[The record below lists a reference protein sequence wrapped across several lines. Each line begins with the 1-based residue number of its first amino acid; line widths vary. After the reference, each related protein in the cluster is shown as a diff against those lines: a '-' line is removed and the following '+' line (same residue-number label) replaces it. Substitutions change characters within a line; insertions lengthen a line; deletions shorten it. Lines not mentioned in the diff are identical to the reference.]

1 MNILEIL
8 LIFLSTLIFIPPVL
22 FFSQMNKEIIK
33 KKNMIG
39 IIPQPEENTTE
50 EKVLLVQSYEYLG
63 LKEDNTQK
71 DFNEKI
77 IEKTKEISKKKN
89 TGGTDGFSEQNLKFE
104 PLNETTADVENNI
117 AKLKN
122 TAFFK
127 KYYIPENPSYS
138 IIDTSN
144 LPVGAIIEI
153 YNLSE
158 RETIEV
164 SGTKI
169 IGDRPRVGKKGAKIS
184 IKKLTNEVFIE
195 NFEKDILFDNNIPS
209 ETLTEKEFNTQYND
223 PVIPH
228 FEDKYCLKLPIT
240 GIEGDTLS
248 FNLGEK
254 LLTGNFSYIH
264 SDSKITLEAVVLS
277 WSGNYEDPKNER
289 YIFNKEIAY
298 KPALGHSQNFENIGI
313 KEFKIPFEISK
324 HFTLYV
330 FFIFK
335 ISFIGEMG
343 EYSPEGGYPENHN
356 YEYSFIPPVVSVSDT
371 PIKNYNI

>member
-77 IEKTKEISKKKN
+77 IEKTKEISKDKDA
-89 TGGTDGFSEQNLKFE
+89 GGTGGFSEQNLKFE

-158 RETIEV
+158 RETIKI
-164 SGTKI
+164 SDRRI
-169 IGDRPRVGKKGAKIS
+169 IGDRPNVGKKGSKIS

-195 NFEKDILFDNNIPS
+195 NFQKDILFDNNIPS
-209 ETLTEKEFNTQYND
+209 ETLIEKEFNTQYND
-223 PVIPH
+223 PVILH

-240 GIEGDTLS
+240 GIEGDTLF

-254 LLTGNFSYIH
+254 LLTGNFYGIL
-264 SDSKITLEAVVLS
+264 DGKITLEAVVLS
-277 WSGNYEDPKNER
+277 WSGNYEDPQNER

-298 KPALGHSQNFENIGI
+298 RPALGHSQSFENIGI
-313 KEFKIPFEISK
+313 KEFKIPFEIRK

-335 ISFIGEMG
+335 TSFYGRNDISPQGDTQN
-343 EYSPEGGYPENHN
+343 YN
-356 YEYSFIPPVVSVSDT
+356 YEYSFIPPVVSVLDT

>member
-8 LIFLSTLIFIPPVL
+8 LIILSTLIFIPPVL

-71 DFNEKI
+71 DFNQKI
-77 IEKTKEISKKKN
+77 IEKTKEISKDKDA
-89 TGGTDGFSEQNLKFE
+89 GGTGGFSEQNLKFE

-144 LPVGAIIEI
+144 LPVGSIIEI

-169 IGDRPRVGKKGAKIS
+169 IGDRPKVGKKGSKIS

-254 LLTGNFSYIH
+254 LLTGNFYGIL
-264 SDSKITLEAVVLS
+264 DGKITLEAVVLS

-298 KPALGHSQNFENIGI
+298 RPALGHSQSFENIGI
-313 KEFKIPFEISK
+313 KEFKIPFEIRK

-335 ISFIGEMG
+335 TSFYGRNDISPQGDTQN
-343 EYSPEGGYPENHN
+343 YN
-356 YEYSFIPPVVSVSDT
+356 YEYSFIPPVVSVLDT

>member
-71 DFNEKI
+71 DFNQKI
-77 IEKTKEISKKKN
+77 IEKTKEISKDKDA
-89 TGGTDGFSEQNLKFE
+89 GGTGGFSEQNLKFE

-127 KYYIPENPSYS
+127 KYYIPENLSYS

-158 RETIEV
+158 RETIKI
-164 SGTKI
+164 SDRRI
-169 IGDRPRVGKKGAKIS
+169 IGDRPNVGKKGSKIS

-195 NFEKDILFDNNIPS
+195 NFQKDILFDNNIPS

-223 PVIPH
+223 PVILH
-228 FEDKYCLKLPIT
+228 FEDKYRLKLPIT

-254 LLTGNFSYIH
+254 LLTGNFYGIL
-264 SDSKITLEAVVLS
+264 DGKITLEAVVLS
-277 WSGNYEDPKNER
+277 WSGNYEDPQNER

-298 KPALGHSQNFENIGI
+298 RPALGHSGSFENIGI
-313 KEFKIPFEISK
+313 KEFKIPFEIRR

-335 ISFIGEMG
+335 TSFYGRNDISPQGDTQN
-343 EYSPEGGYPENHN
+343 YN
-356 YEYSFIPPVVSVSDT
+356 YEYSFIPPVVSVLDT

>member
-77 IEKTKEISKKKN
+77 IEKTKEISKDKDA
-89 TGGTDGFSEQNLKFE
+89 GGTGGFSEQNLKFE

-127 KYYIPENPSYS
+127 KYYIPENLSYS

-158 RETIEV
+158 RETIKI
-164 SGTKI
+164 SDRRI
-169 IGDRPRVGKKGAKIS
+169 IGDRPNVGKKGSKIS

-195 NFEKDILFDNNIPS
+195 NFQKDILFDNNIPS

-228 FEDKYCLKLPIT
+228 FEDKYRLKLPIT

-254 LLTGNFSYIH
+254 LLTGNFYGIL
-264 SDSKITLEAVVLS
+264 DGKITLEAVVLS
-277 WSGNYEDPKNER
+277 WSGNYEDPQNER

-298 KPALGHSQNFENIGI
+298 RPALGHSGSFENIGI
-313 KEFKIPFEISK
+313 KEFKIPFEIRR

-335 ISFIGEMG
+335 TSFYGRNDISPQGDTQN
-343 EYSPEGGYPENHN
+343 YN
-356 YEYSFIPPVVSVSDT
+356 YEYSFIPPVVSVLDT

>member
-71 DFNEKI
+71 DFNQKI
-77 IEKTKEISKKKN
+77 IEKTKEISKDKDA
-89 TGGTDGFSEQNLKFE
+89 GGTGGFSEQNLKFE

-127 KYYIPENPSYS
+127 KYYIPENLSYS

-158 RETIEV
+158 RETIKI
-164 SGTKI
+164 SDRRI
-169 IGDRPRVGKKGAKIS
+169 IGDRPNVGKKGSKIS

-223 PVIPH
+223 PVILH
-228 FEDKYCLKLPIT
+228 FEDKYRLKLPIT

-254 LLTGNFSYIH
+254 LLTGNFYGIL
-264 SDSKITLEAVVLS
+264 DGKITLEAVVLS
-277 WSGNYEDPKNER
+277 WSGNYEDPQNER

-298 KPALGHSQNFENIGI
+298 RPALGHSGSFENIGI
-313 KEFKIPFEISK
+313 KEFKIPFEIRK

-335 ISFIGEMG
+335 TSFYGRNDISPQGDTQN
-343 EYSPEGGYPENHN
+343 YN
-356 YEYSFIPPVVSVSDT
+356 YEYSFIPPVVSVLDT

>member
-1 MNILEIL
+1 
-8 LIFLSTLIFIPPVL
+8 
-22 FFSQMNKEIIK
+22 
-33 KKNMIG
+33 MIG

-127 KYYIPENPSYS
+127 KYYIPENPVYS

-158 RETIEV
+158 REAIKV

-209 ETLTEKEFNTQYND
+209 ETLIEKEFNTQYND

-228 FEDKYCLKLPIT
+228 IEDKYCLKLPIT

-254 LLTGNFSYIH
+254 LLTGNFSYIL

-277 WSGNYEDPKNER
+277 WSGNYEDPENER

-298 KPALGHSQNFENIGI
+298 QKAYGHYQNFENIGI

>member
-1 MNILEIL
+1 
-8 LIFLSTLIFIPPVL
+8 
-22 FFSQMNKEIIK
+22 
-33 KKNMIG
+33 MIG

-50 EKVLLVQSYEYLG
+50 EKTQLVQSYEYLG

-71 DFNEKI
+71 DFNQKI
-77 IEKTKEISKKKN
+77 IEKTKEISKDKDA
-89 TGGTDGFSEQNLKFE
+89 GGTGGFSEQNLKFE

-158 RETIEV
+158 RETIKI
-164 SGTKI
+164 SDRRI
-169 IGDRPRVGKKGAKIS
+169 IGDRPNVGKKGSKIS

-195 NFEKDILFDNNIPS
+195 NFQKDILFDNNIPS
-209 ETLTEKEFNTQYND
+209 ETLIEKEFNTQYND

-240 GIEGDTLS
+240 GIEGDTLF

-254 LLTGNFSYIH
+254 LLTGNFYGIL
-264 SDSKITLEAVVLS
+264 DGKITLEAVVLS
-277 WSGNYEDPKNER
+277 WSGNYEDPQNER

-298 KPALGHSQNFENIGI
+298 RPALGHSGSFENIGI
-313 KEFKIPFEISK
+313 KEFKIPFEIRK

-335 ISFIGEMG
+335 TSFYGRNDISPQGDTQN
-343 EYSPEGGYPENHN
+343 YN
-356 YEYSFIPPVVSVSDT
+356 YEYSFIPPVVSVLDT

>member
-77 IEKTKEISKKKN
+77 IEKTKEISKDKDA
-89 TGGTDGFSEQNLKFE
+89 GGTDGFSEQNLKFE

-144 LPVGAIIEI
+144 LPLGAIIEI

-158 RETIEV
+158 RETIEI
-164 SGTKI
+164 SDRRI
-169 IGDRPRVGKKGAKIS
+169 IGDRPNVGKKGSKIS

-195 NFEKDILFDNNIPS
+195 NFQKDILFDNNIPS

-343 EYSPEGGYPENHN
+343 EYSPEGGYPESHN

>member
-63 LKEDNTQK
+63 LKEENSQK
-71 DFNEKI
+71 DFNQKI
-77 IEKTKEISKKKN
+77 IEKTKEISKDKDA
-89 TGGTDGFSEQNLKFE
+89 GGTGGFSEQNLKFE

-144 LPVGAIIEI
+144 LPVGSIIEI

-169 IGDRPRVGKKGAKIS
+169 IGDRPKVGKKGSKIS

-195 NFEKDILFDNNIPS
+195 NFQKDILFDNNIPS
-209 ETLTEKEFNTQYND
+209 ETLIEKEFNTQYND

-240 GIEGDTLS
+240 GIEGDTLF

-254 LLTGNFSYIH
+254 LLTGNFYGIL
-264 SDSKITLEAVVLS
+264 DGKITLEAVVLS
-277 WSGNYEDPKNER
+277 WSGNYEDPQNER

-298 KPALGHSQNFENIGI
+298 RPALGHSQSFENIGI
-313 KEFKIPFEISK
+313 KEFKIPFEIRK

-335 ISFIGEMG
+335 TSFYGRNDISPQGDTQN
-343 EYSPEGGYPENHN
+343 YN
-356 YEYSFIPPVVSVSDT
+356 YEYSFIPPVVSVLDT

>member
-1 MNILEIL
+1 MAISLNDSIKIEGGKPVEDKRLKNGKPYTSIEEVN
-8 LIFLSTLIFIPPVL
+8 TLIPLTDRYISLEVL
-22 FFSQMNKEIIK
+22 VNDKIFWY
-33 KKNMIG
+33 IG
-39 IIPQPEENTTE
+39 GINNEN
-50 EKVLLVQSYEYLG
+50 
-63 LKEDNTQK
+63 LKEK
-71 DFNEKI
+71 DA
-77 IEKTKEISKKKN
+77 
-89 TGGTDGFSEQNLKFE
+89 GGTDVFSEQNLKFE

-127 KYYIPENPSYS
+127 KYYIPENPVYS

-158 RETIEV
+158 REAIKV

-248 FNLGEK
+248 FDLGEK

-277 WSGNYEDPKNER
+277 WSGNYEDPENER
-289 YIFNKEIAY
+289 YIFNKEIVYQKAY
-298 KPALGHSQNFENIGI
+298 GHYQNFENIGI

-335 ISFIGEMG
+335 TSFIGIMG
-343 EYSPEGGYPENHN
+343 EYSPEGGYPESHN
-356 YEYSFIPPVVSVSDT
+356 YEYSFIPPVVSVLDT

>member
-8 LIFLSTLIFIPPVL
+8 LIILSTLIFIPPVL

-71 DFNEKI
+71 DFNQKI
-77 IEKTKEISKKKN
+77 IEKTKEISKDKDA
-89 TGGTDGFSEQNLKFE
+89 GGTGGFSEQNLKFE

-127 KYYIPENPSYS
+127 KYYIPENLSYS

-158 RETIEV
+158 RETIKI
-164 SGTKI
+164 SDRRI
-169 IGDRPRVGKKGAKIS
+169 IGDRPNVGKKGSKIS

-195 NFEKDILFDNNIPS
+195 NFQKDILFDNNIPS

-223 PVIPH
+223 PVTPH

-254 LLTGNFSYIH
+254 LLTGNFYGIL
-264 SDSKITLEAVVLS
+264 DGKITLEAVVLS

-298 KPALGHSQNFENIGI
+298 RPALGHSGSFENIGI
-313 KEFKIPFEISK
+313 KEFKIPFEIRK

-335 ISFIGEMG
+335 TSFYGRNDISPQGDT
-343 EYSPEGGYPENHN
+343 PNHN